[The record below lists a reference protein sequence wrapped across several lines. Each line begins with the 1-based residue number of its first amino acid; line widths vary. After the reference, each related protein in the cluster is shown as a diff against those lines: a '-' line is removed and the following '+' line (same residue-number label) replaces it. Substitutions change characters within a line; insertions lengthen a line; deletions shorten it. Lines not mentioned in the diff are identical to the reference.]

1 MLDWYWSV
9 FIMYGILFLV
19 NFIVWIEL
27 VLCRIVLLDWFVW
40 NIDGRDKNIR
50 FVKKFNK
57 MLKFLN

>member
-19 NFIVWIEL
+19 NIIVWIEL